1 VDGLFSELGFWNFVV
16 REEPKDVKM
25 RIMIETVVGGVRNS
39 PHKVVV
45 TSSDEAVKS
54 MESMTRCGWIV
65 VKVVREGDEDGS

>member
-1 VDGLFSELGFWNFVV
+1 
-16 REEPKDVKM
+16 M